1 MKGDD
6 NMKHY
11 HCPVNGWDCP
21 YFVNKTNI
29 DGKEESCI
37 CGMTF
42 DGFNPYFECDDFYS
56 AFGDCESEKDYTDYG
71 EED

>member
-1 MKGDD
+1 
-6 NMKHY
+6 MKHY

-21 YFVNKTNI
+21 YFKNEVEI
-29 DGKEESCI
+29 GGKKETCV

-42 DGFNPYFECDDFYS
+42 EKLNPYFECDDFYF
-56 AFGDCESEKDYTDYG
+56 AFGDCENESNYTDYG